1 LQQFLSRWQGTE
13 SPVLLDVAIMISRET
28 IEAIVAE
35 KLEEENLFI
44 VDISISPKNT
54 ITIMLDGEKGVS
66 IKSCVAISR
75 LVESKLDRNVEDY
88 GLEVTSAG
96 LGQPFRVVRQYSINI
111 GREVEVLLLDGNK
124 FKGVIVE
131 AGSDN
136 FSIEYSEKVLMD
148 DGKHKQVVQ
157 QRKSFPY
164 NVVKST
170 KAVISFK

>member
-1 LQQFLSRWQGTE
+1 
-13 SPVLLDVAIMISRET
+13 MISRET

-124 FKGVIVE
+124 FKALLWRLVAIIL
-131 AGSDN
+131 AS
-136 FSIEYSEKVLMD
+136 SIARKFLWMMVSTNRWCSSES
-148 DGKHKQVVQ
+148 
-157 QRKSFPY
+157 RFP
-164 NVVKST
+164 T
-170 KAVISFK
+170 MW